1 MVRKATQPGEIS
13 ERLDIAAPTLSFH
26 LKELTQAGLLT
37 VRKESRYMHYSANF
51 DRMNAVL
58 AYLTENCCSHGA
70 ACDPAC
76 APRQTTNRTQEEIRV
91 SDQNRTFNVLF
102 LCTGNSCRSI
112 LAEATFNHLAPPGWR
127 AVSAGSK
134 PTGKV
139 HPRSLALLAREGIS
153 TEGYH
158 SKSWDE
164 LPEVPDIVVTVCASA
179 AGETCPVYLGPVLRT
194 HWGVDDPA
202 HATGTDAQIDAA
214 FMRAYRTLRARIEA
228 FSRCH
233 SRSRGLSGVAARGAP
248 SGSRAPEG
256 RT

>member
-1 MVRKATQPGEIS
+1 M
-13 ERLDIAAPTLSFH
+13 
-26 LKELTQAGLLT
+26 
-37 VRKESRYMHYSANF
+37 
-51 DRMNAVL
+51 
-58 AYLTENCCSHGA
+58 
-70 ACDPAC
+70 
-76 APRQTTNRTQEEIRV
+76 
-91 SDQNRTFNVLF
+91 NVLF

-202 HATGTDAQIDAA
+202 HATGTDAEIDAA

-228 FSRCH
+228 FLALPLAEIQLDR
-233 SRSRGLSGVAARGAP
+233 ARLKAELDRIGELAGSPMVQRYGAP
-248 SGSRAPEG
+248 I
-256 RT
+256 